1 MADRVSQAKVV
12 KFPQKKRRAES
23 PRKAGLNRNREGSVR
38 KINGKVYVDFMYLGE
53 RVRESSELCWN
64 EKNAKLVREQL
75 DRIVVG
81 IRSGTFR
88 FAEVFPQS
96 KNGDLFSAKEREI
109 YRLKETPEQVAC
121 KGFFADWYKLL
132 KDSGRVTG
140 RTLFGYK
147 GYLQLYLLPFF
158 GEMTFSDLNEATF
171 HKFTAWAKQ
180 QQYRGKS
187 ISHATVNKCFTVLK
201 MICRSAAV
209 ELRWGSNYN
218 PFFGFKK
225 LSEDDPYEDI
235 FPFSLQEQE
244 KIIAHLPDHWKPYF
258 RFAFCSG
265 LRPGE
270 QISLQPEDIEWQ
282 SKLLHVRRAMTRDEE
297 GKKIMGRTK
306 NRYSRRTIKLIPVM
320 IDALEAQ
327 KVIYE
332 RFRGEYFFCTTT
344 GARIDLD
351 HLRNRVWGR
360 GLRQAG
366 LQHREMKQTRHTFAT
381 IALGCGESPLWI
393 ARTMG
398 HRNTEMI
405 IRVYGKYMERFRG
418 LEDGSLLNG
427 VLRVGT
433 GSEE

>member
-1 MADRVSQAKVV
+1 MADTLSQAKVAI
-12 KFPQKKRRAES
+12 FPKKKRGLEK

-53 RVRESSELCWN
+53 RVRECSELGWN

-75 DRIVVG
+75 DKIIVA
-81 IRSGTFR
+81 IKSGTFR
-88 FAEVFPQS
+88 FAQVFPQS
-96 KNGDLFSAKEREI
+96 KNRDHFSAKEREA
-109 YRLKETPEQVAC
+109 YRLRETPEQVLC
-121 KGFFADWYKLL
+121 KSFFTDWYELL
-132 KDSGRVTG
+132 KHSGRVTG

-147 GYLQLYLLPFF
+147 GYLRLYLLPFF
-158 GEMTFSDLNEATF
+158 GGMTFGDLNEATF
-171 HKFTAWAKQ
+171 NKFIVWAKQ
-180 QQYRGKS
+180 QQYRGQS

-209 ELRWGSNYN
+209 ELKWGSSYN

-235 FPFSLQEQE
+235 FPFSVEEQSRL
-244 KIIAHLPDHWKPYF
+244 IDQLPDHWKPYF

-270 QISLQPEDIEWQ
+270 QISIQPEDIEWQ
-282 SKLLHVRRAMTRDEE
+282 SKLLHVRRAMTRDED

-306 NRYSRRTIKLIPVM
+306 NRYSRRIIRLIPVM
-320 IDALEAQ
+320 IEALEAQ
-327 KVIYE
+327 KRIYE
-332 RFRGEYFFCTTT
+332 RFRRQFFFCTTT

-351 HLRNRVWGR
+351 RLRRRVWVR
-360 GLRQAG
+360 GLQQAA

-405 IRVYGKYMERFRG
+405 IRVYGKYMERFRDV
-418 LEDGSLLNG
+418 EDGSLLNG
-427 VLRVGT
+427 ILQVGT
-433 GSEE
+433 VGGE